1 MPYFKTEEIDEND
14 MRAYKWMK
22 EYVTMPGV
30 VYADKVIVQSENIKK
45 LYVKKLTEFLG
56 EDLQKEWDNKIT
68 Y

>member
-1 MPYFKTEEIDEND
+1 